1 MQSGYCLGHR
11 GNRLCIRHTAPTIDR
26 CDAPGRPVEL
36 SLGVAYGSAPRA
48 VQSILFDVARR
59 IAGISSDPAP
69 VVLFMGFGE
78 SSLDF
83 CVRAWTD
90 SFDQA
95 QAIRSELAI
104 AIHDALQAAGID
116 IPFPQRDVYIRSIE
130 PGIISPL

>member
-11 GNRLCIRHTAPTIDR
+11 GNRLCTSSH
-26 CDAPGRPVEL
+26 
-36 SLGVAYGSAPRA
+36 RA
-48 VQSILFDVARR
+48 
-59 IAGISSDPAP
+59 
-69 VVLFMGFGE
+69 E

-104 AIHDALQAAGID
+104 EIHDALQAAGID
-116 IPFPQRDVYIRSIE
+116 IPFPQRDVHIRSIE
-130 PGIISPL
+130 PGIIRPL